1 MSCLSEHWGLEFTP
15 TEISRSRGRGGLL
28 SIELELSRSCNLR
41 CIYCYASSG
50 IPLEDELTLEEI
62 SAVVDQAV
70 DLGARK
76 IIVLGGGEPFL
87 YPHLFEVIDY
97 ILSKK
102 VETDVFT
109 NCTMMSEE
117 SARKLYERG
126 VGVVV
131 KQNSRTP
138 AIQDLLA
145 GREGTF
151 VAIAEGLANLKKA
164 GYPDADHTLGIE
176 TIICGQNYDE
186 LVDLWCWA
194 RDQGI
199 IPYIETMTMQGRAT
213 DHPELEVS
221 PLKIK
226 ELFEKLA
233 QIDADRYGRVWVPH
247 PPLVASQCA
256 RHEYSCTVTSIG
268 DVHPCPGINLTTGN
282 IREKSLAEVLRQSTV
297 IQDLRNIR
305 NTIKGE
311 CAHCAFKPN
320 CYGCRGHAYQ
330 VAGDYLAEDPL
341 CWLKAGDI
349 KD

>member
-15 TEISRSRGRGGLL
+15 EEISQTRANGGLL
-28 SIELELSRSCNLR
+28 SIELELSRICNLR

-50 IPLEDELTLEEI
+50 IPPENELTLEELY
-62 SAVVDQAV
+62 AVVDQAV
-70 DLGARK
+70 GLGARK

-109 NCTMMSEE
+109 NCTLMTAEN
-117 SARKLYERG
+117 ARKLYERG
-126 VGVVV
+126 VGVVI
-131 KQNSRTP
+131 KKNSLNPET
-138 AIQDLLA
+138 QDLLA
-145 GREGTF
+145 GHQGTF
-151 VAIAEGLANLKKA
+151 VAIEEGLANLKKA
-164 GYPDADHTLGIE
+164 GYPDDDHTLGIE

-194 RDQGI
+194 RDQDI

-213 DHPELEVS
+213 DHPDLEVS

-226 ELFEKLA
+226 ELFEKIA
-233 QIDADRYGRVWVPH
+233 KIDAEKYGRVWTPH

-256 RHEYSCTVTSIG
+256 RHEYSCTVTSTG
-268 DVHPCPGINLTTGN
+268 DVHPCPGVSVSTGN
-282 IREKSLAEVLRQSTV
+282 VRQQPLAEVLRKSTV

-311 CAHCAFKPN
+311 CADCEFNSN

-341 CWLKAGDI
+341 CWLKAGV
-349 KD
+349 KKV